1 MKILVPVK
9 RVIDHGVKL
18 RVKTDGAGVDLANV
32 TMLMNP
38 FDEIAIEEAICLKEK
53 GVATENVVVSVGI
66 SGAIQHFA
74 GMKGSKAVV
83 ALNKDEDARNIKVAD
98 LSLVGDLFE
107 VLPVRNEKIRCSL
120 SSCDSYPTYLTLC
133 QKN

>member
-74 GMKGSKAVV
+74 GMKGSKAIV
-83 ALNKDEDARNIKVAD
+83 AINKDEDARIIQVAD
-98 LSLVGDLFE
+98 VGLVGE
-107 VLPVRNEKIRCSL
+107 IGRA
-120 SSCDSYPTYLTLC
+120 SCRARVC
-133 QKN
+133 QYV

>member
-74 GMKGSKAVV
+74 GMKGSKAIV
-83 ALNKDEDARNIKVAD
+83 ARSEERR
-98 LSLVGDLFE
+98 VGKGWVSTCRSRWSRDH
-107 VLPVRNEKIRCSL
+107 
-120 SSCDSYPTYLTLC
+120 
-133 QKN
+133 

>member
-74 GMKGSKAVV
+74 GMKGSKAIV
-83 ALNKDEDARNIKVAD
+83 AINKDEDARIIQRSEEHTSELQSLMRISYAVFCLKKKNKTNIQIQTK
-98 LSLVGDLFE
+98 SK
-107 VLPVRNEKIRCSL
+107 RTK
-120 SSCDSYPTYLTLC
+120 
-133 QKN
+133 

>member
-38 FDEIAIEEAICLKEK
+38 FDEIAIEEAICLQEK

-66 SGAIQHFA
+66 SGAIKHFA
-74 GMKGSKAVV
+74 GMKGSKAIV
-83 ALNKDEDARNIKVAD
+83 AINKIVSANDRTTATNAHIQ
-98 LSLVGDLFE
+98 
-107 VLPVRNEKIRCSL
+107 
-120 SSCDSYPTYLTLC
+120 Y
-133 QKN
+133 